1 MPRLTPLKSRMVFR
15 KLRRLGFVGPIPG
28 GRYSRMV
35 HPQTG
40 QIIPVPVHKGKDI
53 SVGLI
58 QEIIKE
64 VGITREEWIEL

>member
-1 MPRLTPLKSRMVFR
+1 MPRLTPLRPRMVFR

-28 GRYSRMV
+28 GRHSRMV

-40 QIIPVPVHKGKDI
+40 QIIPVPVHQGKDI

-58 QEIIKE
+58 RQIIQE